1 MLKKIYSD
9 LIDILFIS
17 WKSIRIIMG
26 PGNCRFMPSCSEY
39 SKDALKRY
47 GFIKG
52 CFISFRRIM
61 KCNLLSK
68 GGYDPL

>member
-1 MLKKIYSD
+1 
-9 LIDILFIS
+9 
-17 WKSIRIIMG
+17 MG